1 MIALIKSAVFDNW
14 LHDLRDRRAMARILA
29 RLDRLANGNPGDV
42 KPVGGGISEMR
53 IDYGPGYRVYYM
65 QKGPVVVILLSGGD
79 KSSQKADIVRAREIA
94 AQWKD

>member
-53 IDYGPGYRVYYM
+53 I
-65 QKGPVVVILLSGGD
+65 
-79 KSSQKADIVRAREIA
+79 
-94 AQWKD
+94 